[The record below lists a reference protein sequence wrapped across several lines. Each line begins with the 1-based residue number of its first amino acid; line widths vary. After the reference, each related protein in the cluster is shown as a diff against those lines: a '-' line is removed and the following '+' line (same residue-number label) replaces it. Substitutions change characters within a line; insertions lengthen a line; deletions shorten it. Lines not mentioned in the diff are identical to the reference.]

1 MKMYCLPTCKTV
13 LPDGNEKRVNLFSG
27 KDNVTTN
34 FVTCDNV
41 TTNFVTCDNVTT
53 NFGRCDKGECLF
65 IIGCIV
71 YI

>member
-1 MKMYCLPTCKTV
+1 MYCAPTSQTV

-27 KDNVTTN
+27 KDNM
-34 FVTCDNV
+34 

-53 NFGRCDKGECLF
+53 NFGRCDKRECLF